1 MNLLKNL
8 KERVTALEEKAS
20 EKKVASANLYN
31 SKWYRFAKLGSYNAL
46 GLSCIVDIWTRY
58 SSTNNSAFTLS
69 VNVTHNAA
77 KITQLSGLE
86 NVTNVLDKI
95 RVVKDTLDDNVYLEV
110 YYGID
115 AKTNLCR
122 AEICS
127 NSSISMLNFIDTT
140 ETVTVLAE
148 LDLQFIKSWTPV
160 LENCSVT
167 YTVQKGNYV
176 KIGNLVHFEFQL
188 QGEITAV
195 DSTAYAFIS
204 GLPLARYG
212 FNTSGSCHE
221 AANVLASG
229 RPMPTLRIALNG
241 GATKVALQKSDSM
254 GISIESWVAGRGKF
268 YLSGSGTYIVS

>member
-8 KERVTALEEKAS
+8 KERVAALEEKAS

-46 GLSCIVDIWTRY
+46 GLSFIVDIWTRY
-58 SSTNNSAFTLS
+58 SSINNSAFTLA

-86 NVTNVLDKI
+86 NVANVLDKV
-95 RVVKDTLDDNVYLEV
+95 RVVKDTSDDSVYLEV

-127 NSSISMLNFIDTT
+127 NSSISMLNFVDTT

-148 LDLQFIKSWTPV
+148 LDLQTFQSTITNDNGTAIKFADGTMICRKTIPKEKLGLWK
-160 LENCSVT
+160 
-167 YTVQKGNYV
+167 TVEKN
-176 KIGNLVHFEFQL
+176 KN
-188 QGEITAV
+188 IT
-195 DSTAYAFIS
+195 I
-204 GLPLARYG
+204 R
-212 FNTSGSCHE
+212 
-221 AANVLASG
+221 
-229 RPMPTLRIALNG
+229 MI
-241 GATKVALQKSDSM
+241 
-254 GISIESWVAGRGKF
+254 
-268 YLSGSGTYIVS
+268 